1 MSGLSDTGSGI
12 EEAAS
17 VGLRLPAK
25 PENVALVRHA
35 LAGLATALGAE
46 EGTVA
51 DLKTVVTEACM
62 NVCLHAYAGEDGP
75 LEVRAWGEG
84 GSIHVRIRDQG
95 AGIRPVADDGRK
107 SLRLGLPLIAALTS
121 DFEIRRSPT
130 GGTEVGL
137 TLPLVQSDTDD
148 QHLPVPSAPAA
159 TEIDVPAGDFV
170 GPILSRVV
178 SMTATKAN
186 FSIDRLSDAVLLSD
200 ALSTHAPDA
209 YLGGTARVS
218 ISQTDRQFELQIG
231 PLVAGSGENLIERL
245 AIPGVGISLAAL
257 ADEVS
262 VESDAGADYVRVILS
277 GD

>member
-1 MSGLSDTGSGI
+1 MSDLAGVGI
-12 EEAAS
+12 ADAPG

-35 LAGLATALGAE
+35 LAGLAAALGAE
-46 EGTVA
+46 EGTIA

-62 NVCLHAYAGEDGP
+62 NVCLHAYTDGDGP
-75 LEVRAWGEG
+75 LDVRAWGENG
-84 GSIHVRIRDQG
+84 TITVRIRDEG
-95 AGIRPVADDGRK
+95 AGIRPIADDGRK

-121 DFEIRRSPT
+121 DFEIRRAPER
-130 GGTEVGL
+130 GTQIRL
-137 TLPLVQSDTDD
+137 TLPLAGAPGPEQE
-148 QHLPVPSAPAA
+148 LPAPSAPSA
-159 TEIDVPAGDFV
+159 TEIDVPAGEFV

-200 ALSTHAPDA
+200 ALSTHTPSA

-218 ISQTDRQFELQIG
+218 ISQRESEFELRIG
-231 PLVAGSGENLIERL
+231 PLVAGGGEDLVEHL
-245 AIPGVGISLAAL
+245 SIPGIGVSLTAL

-262 VESDAGADYVRVILS
+262 VETLGEADYVCVSLS
-277 GD
+277 GG

>member
-1 MSGLSDTGSGI
+1 MSGTYGTEVVETPG
-12 EEAAS
+12 

-35 LAGLATALGAE
+35 LAGLAAALGAE
-46 EGTVA
+46 EGTIA

-121 DFEIRRSPT
+121 DFEIRRSPD

-137 TLPLVQSDTDD
+137 TLPLV
-148 QHLPVPSAPAA
+148 PSPADAEDPTPPTAPTA
-159 TEIDVPAGDFV
+159 TEIDVPAGEFV

-200 ALSTHAPDA
+200 ALSTHAPDS
-209 YLGGTARVS
+209 YLGGMARIS
-218 ISQTDRQFELQIG
+218 ISQDESQFELQIG
-231 PLVAGSGENLIERL
+231 PLVAGSGGTLVERL
-245 AIPGVGISLAAL
+245 AIPGVGMSLAAL
-257 ADEVS
+257 ADEVA
-262 VESDAGADYVRVILS
+262 VESDGEADYVRVTLS
-277 GD
+277 GS